1 MRRHQEQLVREV
13 LELEV
18 IRLFPGSKISREK
31 NREVLMSRVPEITIA
46 IPGIRKVKI
55 DLISVTI
62 I

>member
-1 MRRHQEQLVREV
+1 MVGDSPFMGYG
-13 LELEV
+13 LEV

>member
-1 MRRHQEQLVREV
+1 M
-13 LELEV
+13 

>member
-1 MRRHQEQLVREV
+1 MLPYSQYQIYMQL
-13 LELEV
+13 LLEV